1 MSPSCK
7 KDIQTKKNFSNF
19 LLEWILTIAK
29 VEDPEDQAGVFSAT
43 RG

>member
-7 KDIQTKKNFSNF
+7 KDIQTKKIFSNF

-29 VEDPEDQAGVFSAT
+29 VEDPEDEAGVFSAT